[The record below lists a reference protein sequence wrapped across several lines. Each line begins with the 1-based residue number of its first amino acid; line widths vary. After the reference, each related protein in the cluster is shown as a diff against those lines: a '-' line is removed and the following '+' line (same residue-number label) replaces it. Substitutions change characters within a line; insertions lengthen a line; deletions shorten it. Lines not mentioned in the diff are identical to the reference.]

1 MIKKCEYC
9 GKEFKTTHSEQKCCS
24 RKCDSKKR
32 SIEKVKLKCPICG
45 KIFFKKASDIKNVK
59 GTPCCSLECS
69 KINGRKYKDL
79 GISISKDRLHHIWYG
94 MIDRCYN
101 SKNDKYCYYG
111 QRGIKVFAEWKEDFK
126 AFRQWALN
134 NGYED
139 NLSIERIDVN
149 GNYCPENCTWI
160 TMKEQAKNKQN
171 TLKIFYDNELVRL
184 IDISK
189 KENIGY
195 KDLWA
200 NYKKY
205 QDINKA
211 IEICKM
217 HNDNLFITNKSG
229 HRGVYFYKNKWT
241 AFYNHKYIGRF
252 DTFNEAVQARLNA
265 EQGKKKAS

>member
-9 GKEFKTTHSEQKCCS
+9 GKEFETKHSEQKCCS
-24 RKCDSKKR
+24 RECDRKKR
-32 SIEKVKLKCPICG
+32 SIEKIMLKCPICG
-45 KIFFKKASDIKNVK
+45 KVFYKKESNIKKVK
-59 GTPCCSLECS
+59 GKPCCSLECS
-69 KINGRKYKDL
+69 RISRQKYQDLKI
-79 GISISKDRLHHIWYG
+79 SVSKDRLHHIWYG

-101 SKNDKYCYYG
+101 SKNEHFCYYG
-111 QRGIKVFAEWKEDFK
+111 QRGICVFNKWKDDFRI
-126 AFRQWALN
+126 FRQWALN

-160 TMKEQAKNKQN
+160 TMENQLKNKQN
-171 TLKIFYDNELVRL
+171 TLKVIYNGSKTRL
-184 IDISK
+184 KDIANI
-189 KENIGY
+189 ENISY

-211 IEICKM
+211 IRICKM
-217 HNDNLFITNKSG
+217 HNNNLSITNKSG

-265 EQGKKKAS
+265 EQDKKKAS